1 MADVTPTPD
10 APRPVSPLVPVAIGV
25 VVAFILGAGA
35 SYLAFGGKPATTA
48 ETAATTTT
56 APAATT
62 DTAAPADSEVVARVN
77 GKAIT
82 EKDLDAAATDFQE
95 ELARVPEPQRR
106 QQLLDV
112 LIDLTLVAQQ
122 AEKDGI
128 DKSPEFQRRIDL
140 LRTRALRAELV
151 RQKVLPQADNAAVR
165 KRYDEE
171 IAKIE
176 QPEEVKASHILVETE
191 DEAKAII
198 EQLKAGGD
206 FAAIAKERSKDP
218 GSGANGGDLGYFS
231 KGMMV
236 PEFEQAAFALE
247 VGKFTETP
255 VKSQFGYHV
264 IKVEDRRKQPPPSF
278 ETVASQV
285 GQLVMADVYQ
295 KLLADLKKNGTVE
308 ILKPQTPPA
317 NATPAPTLG
326 GEPMDSVSPDDDA
339 APATP
344 AEPTPPAASDAM
356 PPAEAT
362 PATPPAETTPAT
374 P

>member
-1 MADVTPTPD
+1 
-10 APRPVSPLVPVAIGV
+10 
-25 VVAFILGAGA
+25 VVAFLVGAGV
-35 SYLAFGGKPATTA
+35 SYLAFGNKATPAA
-48 ETAATTTT
+48 ETAATTT
-56 APAATT
+56 APAATE
-62 DTAAPADSEVVARVN
+62 TASPADDSEVVARVN

-95 ELARVPEPQRR
+95 ELARVPEAQRR
-106 QQLLDV
+106 GQLLNA
-112 LIDLTLVAQQ
+112 LIDLTLIAQQ
-122 AEKDGI
+122 AEKDGV
-128 DKSPEFQRRIDL
+128 DKTADFQRRIDL
-140 LRTRALRAELV
+140 LRTRALRSEFV
-151 RQKVLPQADNAAVR
+151 RTKILPQANDEAVR

-171 IAKIE
+171 VAKMD
-176 QPEEVKASHILVETE
+176 QPEEVKASHILVDTE

-206 FAAIAKERSKDP
+206 FAAIAKEKSKDP
-218 GSGANGGDLGYFS
+218 GSGANGGDLGYFT

-264 IKVEDRRKQPPPSF
+264 IKLDDRRKQEPPKF
-278 ETVASQV
+278 EAVASQV
-285 GQLVMADVYQ
+285 GQLVMADAYQ
-295 KLLADLKKNGTVE
+295 KVLADLKKDGKVE

-317 NATPAPTLG
+317 DAATTPAP
-326 GEPMDSVSPDDDA
+326 GEPMDSTTPEDVTPPASSDATPPAEA

-344 AEPTPPAASDAM
+344 
-356 PPAEAT
+356 PAETT